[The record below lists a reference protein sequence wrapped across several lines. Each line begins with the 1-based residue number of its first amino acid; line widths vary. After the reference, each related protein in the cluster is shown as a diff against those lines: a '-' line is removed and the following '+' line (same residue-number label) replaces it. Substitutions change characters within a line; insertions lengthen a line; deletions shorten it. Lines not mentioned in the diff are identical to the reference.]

1 MHFTPTLT
9 VLTAILS
16 TASTALLPRQAD
28 TSQCS
33 STNSASLNS
42 TSLNSTTSNST
53 TPVPLSALL
62 TTFLPFTPT
71 SPLPTDPHIQIR
83 ETSMLY
89 PLLIDGKIFSS
100 LNLLFTAD
108 VIANLS
114 QGPII
119 SGLPA
124 LTGALQASVANVGS
138 HHNLGTQVIDYTGG
152 CTATSVTYFHAS
164 LLGKGEAYG
173 QVVYAL
179 GQYQDSWVKGTEG
192 WRIGGR
198 NLVLRSLAMRRL
210 WGDRVGYGMSNFENY
225 LCVDSGRAD
234 LARD

>member
-1 MHFTPTLT
+1 
-9 VLTAILS
+9 
-16 TASTALLPRQAD
+16 
-28 TSQCS
+28 
-33 STNSASLNS
+33 
-42 TSLNSTTSNST
+42 
-53 TPVPLSALL
+53 
-62 TTFLPFTPT
+62 
-71 SPLPTDPHIQIR
+71 
-83 ETSMLY
+83 MLY

-198 NLVLRSLAMRRL
+198 NLVYMVCFFVFLLIFYVL
-210 WGDRVGYGMSNFENY
+210 GGDLLMVMFRPQSPFIGNASIVGG
-225 LCVDSGRAD
+225 
-234 LARD
+234 